1 MSLLRGLFWG
11 SLGALAWAH
20 AGYPLTAAAL
30 ARVRP
35 KKIRKAD
42 VVPSVTVIVPAHDEE
57 EIIERRLDDLLALD
71 YPVDRL
77 EIVVAS
83 DASRDRTDDIV
94 AAVAAAEPRVRL
106 LQCSRGGKVASL
118 NVAARAA
125 TSEILAF
132 SDANTTWAPN
142 ALRRLVR
149 SFADEDVGYV
159 CGRLEVARSEGTNRE
174 SVYWRYELW
183 LRERESA
190 LGSIT
195 GGNGAIYAVR
205 REDYV
210 EDRFGHDVGLPH
222 VMVKRGRRAVYE
234 PEALA
239 FEKPARDLDD
249 EYRRK
254 VRMFVSDWQHLLEG
268 GMLCRVGPLYAVE
281 LVSHRAVRY
290 GSGLLH
296 VALLV
301 ANVGLARRGRIY
313 GLALTGQLG
322 FAALALV
329 GRRRARSRVASLAY
343 YYVIVTSATVA
354 SLVRYVRSG
363 APPVWEK
370 AVGSR

>member
-1 MSLLRGLFWG
+1 
-11 SLGALAWAH
+11 
-20 AGYPLTAAAL
+20 
-30 ARVRP
+30 VRP

-57 EIIERRLDDLLALD
+57 EVIERRLDDLLALD

-149 SFADEDVGYV
+149 SFADDDVGYV

-343 YYVIVTSATVA
+343 YYVIVTSATVD